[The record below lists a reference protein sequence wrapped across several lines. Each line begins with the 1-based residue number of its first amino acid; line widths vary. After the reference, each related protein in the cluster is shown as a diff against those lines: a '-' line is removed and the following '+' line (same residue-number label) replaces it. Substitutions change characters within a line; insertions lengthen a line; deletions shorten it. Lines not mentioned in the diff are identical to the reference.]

1 VNDHAGTGAAADHRT
16 GDQAGDA
23 DPQPARPPGR
33 RRRRDRREATGVRG
47 HPEDRAGRLVLE
59 LLVREGLLRDLLAR
73 DLLVRHRLRLRRLLV
88 RLRRLPG
95 RLRGRGLAGRG
106 RPGVVPPGVGMSVL
120 GHC

>member
-1 VNDHAGTGAAADHRT
+1 
-16 GDQAGDA
+16 
-23 DPQPARPPGR
+23 
-33 RRRRDRREATGVRG
+33 
-47 HPEDRAGRLVLE
+47 VLE
-59 LLVREGLLRDLLAR
+59 LLVREGLLRALLAR
-73 DLLVRHRLRLRRLLV
+73 DLLVRHRPRLRRLLV